1 MIMFYACTP
10 PLSPSLFF
18 LTHTF
23 CTIFSFSLSD
33 LVLLIDGSESIGADN
48 FHLVSDLVIQVIE
61 GLDIGRDAICVTL
74 IVYGADPEIQ
84 FYLNSYDNKESV
96 LSAIRGLKYPGC
108 YEVILGAALEEVA
121 DSLLGQDAGGRAE
134 EGVPQVLV
142 VISAGK
148 STDDVSQGE
157 RALKLASVYTFGIAV
172 GDSATA
178 QLEAIS
184 TDKSF
189 VLSAPDA
196 RTVSGGSP
204 GPGLKT
210 SAVNNICCLPMN
222 HKNKFCVSLFLSWIV
237 FSLKY
242 NIYTKSKRDIIF
254 LIDSSMGTIIINALR
269 EFIKRFIDTM
279 PVGPDQVQVG
289 VAMFSTNPRREIN
302 LNSFSSKESLI
313 SALTRIKPKP
323 SVEVNIGAA
332 LNFVRTNML
341 TAESG
346 SRIQDQVPQPVLL
359 LTSKKSKD
367 SVQQPADAL
376 RQMGVLT
383 LAAGSRAADEA
394 ELKQIAFDDSPIVD
408 VTTVHTQRVVRD
420 IVFLVDGSNY
430 VGNNLQPVLD
440 FITEVVNR
448 LDVRPERVRIGL
460 MQFAERQLTEF
471 YLNTH
476 STKQDVLSAIAQL
489 RLMGGRAL
497 NTGAA
502 LQYALNNHF
511 HPKAGSRRREGI
523 QQVLVLIT
531 GGPSQD
537 EVKGIADRVALE
549 GILTFAVGAGQVE
562 DRFLKT
568 VFCHQQ
574 MVVEPVK
581 MFPSF

>member
-1 MIMFYACTP
+1 M
-10 PLSPSLFF
+10 L
-18 LTHTF
+18 
-23 CTIFSFSLSD
+23 
-33 LVLLIDGSESIGADN
+33 SIGADN

-196 RTVSGGSP
+196 RTV
-204 GPGLKT
+204 
-210 SAVNNICCLPMN
+210 A
-222 HKNKFCVSLFLSWIV
+222 
-237 FSLKY
+237 
-242 NIYTKSKRDIIF
+242 
-254 LIDSSMGTIIINALR
+254 SMG
-269 EFIKRFIDTM
+269 
-279 PVGPDQVQVG
+279 
-289 VAMFSTNPRREIN
+289 
-302 LNSFSSKESLI
+302 
-313 SALTRIKPKP
+313 
-323 SVEVNIGAA
+323 
-332 LNFVRTNML
+332 
-341 TAESG
+341 
-346 SRIQDQVPQPVLL
+346 
-359 LTSKKSKD
+359 
-367 SVQQPADAL
+367 
-376 RQMGVLT
+376 
-383 LAAGSRAADEA
+383 
-394 ELKQIAFDDSPIVD
+394 PIVD

-568 VFCHQQ
+568 VAF
-574 MVVEPVK
+574 VENLAYYKINFADLSSVFK
-581 MFPSF
+581 YWSCLDFHEKHRFVTSKWWSSQ